1 MPFDGREFGANS
13 LAAELKKLKK
23 RPQSVRT
30 YPPEQPRLEREASGG
45 DDPFSSQI
53 PVTDGPAS
61 DVPVVKHEKE
71 KKRPRI
77 IGKHYPAH
85 TEQEPRSVDVFE
97 IQDQIGEGTYGQVYK
112 ARDKVTQE
120 TVALKKVRLEN
131 EKEGFPITAVSARDV
146 YSGLTETDSG
156 LTETDSGLTE
166 TDSGLTETD
175 CFFWFSYFFVFVSLF
190 SRFERL
196 RSFDSSTILTL
207 LT

>member
-30 YPPEQPRLEREASGG
+30 YPSEPPRLEREPSGS
-45 DDPFSSQI
+45 DDPFSSHL
-53 PVTDGPAS
+53 PVSETPLN
-61 DVPVVKHEKE
+61 DVPVLKPEKE

-77 IGKHYPAH
+77 IGKHYSVH

-131 EKEGFPITAVSARDV
+131 EKEGFPITAVSV
-146 YSGLTETDSG
+146 LVLVLMETD
-156 LTETDSGLTE
+156 
-166 TDSGLTETD
+166 
-175 CFFWFSYFFVFVSLF
+175 FFSFF
-190 SRFERL
+190 RFER
-196 RSFDSSTILTL
+196 
-207 LT
+207 

>member
-23 RPQSVRT
+23 RPQSGRT
-30 YPPEQPRLEREASGG
+30 YPPEPPRVERDASG
-45 DDPFSSQI
+45 DDPFSQI
-53 PVTDGPAS
+53 PVTDGPVS
-61 DVPVVKHEKE
+61 DVPALKPEKE

-131 EKEGFPITAVSARDV
+131 EKEGFPITAVSARNLD
-146 YSGLTETDSG
+146 SHLMETDSD
-156 LTETDSGLTE
+156 LMETDSHLME
-166 TDSGLTETD
+166 TDSDLMETD
-175 CFFWFSYFFVFVSLF
+175 FVFSDFFLFFVCFVF
-190 SRFERL
+190 PGSR
-196 RSFDSSTILTL
+196 D
-207 LT
+207 